1 MPLNSENKEKIELYL
16 SMGATRWE
24 ACRPIAI
31 EAMRRAMLPTINQ
44 MRYGLFL
51 LLSFNI
57 FAYTPLMNVDKKMM
71 HCFGPLLTQC
81 QQFFPIN

>member
-1 MPLNSENKEKIELYL
+1 MPANSENKEKIELYL

-44 MRYGLFL
+44 MRYGFFYLF
-51 LLSFNI
+51 SFDNC
-57 FAYTPLMNVDKKMM
+57 AYTP
-71 HCFGPLLTQC
+71 HGEH
-81 QQFFPIN
+81 